1 MISKVNGGTRLLGL
15 RHLTAARTNR
25 ANLRQTAPVATLTV
39 TSLYLRASNQ
49 LRGVLHQLS
58 RPRIVLR
65 QGGLNLQA
73 SLALIVHARGAQL
86 HERRASGTTRIAGV
100 LQLLGA
106 GIR

>member
-1 MISKVNGGTRLLGL
+1 M
-15 RHLTAARTNR
+15 
-25 ANLRQTAPVATLTV
+25 
-39 TSLYLRASNQ
+39 TSLHLRASNQ

-65 QGGLNLQA
+65 QSRLNLQA

-86 HERRASGTTRIAGV
+86 HERRACGMTRVAGV
-100 LQLLGA
+100 LQLLGT